1 MSAASDYVENQ
12 ILDFYLNQGSGAGG
26 SISAPSNI
34 YLGLF
39 TTAPTTSSEGNSDGT
54 EVSTSGTGYGRIE
67 ITDKFN
73 NASGTG
79 GSLSSNA
86 DITGFTANGANWGT
100 INSIGIF
107 DAVTGGNL
115 LFYATISDAT
125 VNDGDSFQI
134 SSGNLTV
141 TVA

>member
-1 MSAASDYVENQ
+1 MSEASDYVENQ
-12 ILDFYLNQGSGAGG
+12 ILDFYLNQGTGAGG
-26 SISAPSNI
+26 SITAPSNI
-34 YLGLF
+34 YLGLH
-39 TTAPTTSSEGNSDGT
+39 TADPTDAGSGA
-54 EVSTSGTGYGRIE
+54 EVSTTGTGYGRIE
-67 ITDKFN
+67 ITDKFD

-100 INSIGIF
+100 ITHIGIY
-107 DAVTGGNL
+107 DASTSGNL
-115 LFYATISDAT
+115 LFHTALDSSAT